1 MWSKGVVRVNGRN
14 FFYCVK
20 HFEEP
25 SGEYG
30 INGGGKIS
38 KMEIRED
45 NEAVMLRYDRGW
57 DIEPKDADTLAVY
70 KLLLKN
76 YN

>member
-1 MWSKGVVRVNGRN
+1 MWTKGAIRINGKN
-14 FFYCVK
+14 IFYCVK

-25 SGEYG
+25 SEDYG
-30 INGGGKIS
+30 INGGRIS
-38 KMEIRED
+38 KMELRED
-45 NEAVMLRYDRGW
+45 NEAVMARYDRGW
-57 DIEPKDADTLAVY
+57 DIEPRDADTVAVY